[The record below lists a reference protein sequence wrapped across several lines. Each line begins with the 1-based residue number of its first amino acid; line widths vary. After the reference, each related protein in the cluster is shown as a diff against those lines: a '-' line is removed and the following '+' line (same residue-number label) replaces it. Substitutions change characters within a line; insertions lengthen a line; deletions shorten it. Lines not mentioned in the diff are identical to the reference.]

1 MIRFL
6 AFFSILAVG
15 LVPGALGQALP
26 LAPVPETREV
36 PPPPDAEAGQP
47 FYLEHYAPRDYN
59 AQFQNWAVTQD
70 HRGKIYVGNLSGV
83 LEFDGASWRLIR
95 TTTDAWVRS
104 LASDDSTV
112 YVGAWG
118 DIGYLDVDAK
128 GNRQFESLIAEV
140 PPSERNFEDVW
151 GTHVTREGVF
161 FQTDDRIFRWDGDAM
176 HVWGGEEARK
186 FHMSFS
192 IQDQFFVRETG
203 TGLWTYRNDSL
214 VVAPGG
220 AFFADVPVYMMA
232 PYDEENILIGTRKQ
246 GFFLYD
252 GTTLRPFA
260 TEVDALVAEHD
271 LYHGT
276 ALPGGYF
283 ALATLGGGVFVIDRQ
298 GRLVRVLDQRSGV
311 PDGFVNHVYAD
322 HQGGLWMALHNSGV
336 ARVDSPSQLTQFDR
350 DLGLDGLIYRIV
362 RHRGRLY
369 VGTGAGLFY
378 LKQHPVRPG
387 DGPRSRFVK
396 VPGLP
401 PVWSMVSL
409 EEGLLV
415 ATTEGIFLLGSG
427 QQTKISTAQSF
438 TLRPS
443 QFAPGR
449 IYVGTERGVQLLERS
464 DAGWGARE
472 SLFVDLGEEVRSISE
487 ADANVLWL
495 GGLEGVVTRVR
506 LAERGRVEEVAEYG
520 AEQGLPRRSIHV
532 AEIQGQMMFK
542 TLEGIFTF
550 QSDEGDRGRFV
561 PDDTFLPSRQGS
573 QPDSLLAI
581 VEDRTGDVWVVHRD
595 RIDIGRRTGDGG
607 YEFTTPPVLRFPKVV
622 PVQVY
627 AEPSGVTWISSGNE
641 LFRYDTNVQKP
652 YQAPF
657 HSVVRQVTDLN
668 DQLTIF
674 GGTVG
679 EAVTARLTETGLP
692 YRRNTLQFEVAAS
705 SYNNPLATEFQYYLE
720 GADNGWSEW
729 TEQSRRTYT
738 SLREGTYRFRVRA
751 RSQQGVVSEEAMLTF
766 RVLPPWY
773 RTWWAYL
780 AYLIA
785 LVAGAVLFMRYRVI
799 VAENKAARKQAEE
812 LALERRL
819 NARLKEANER
829 LREANKL
836 KDEFLANTS
845 HELRTPL
852 TAILGFTS
860 VLQEELEGEHGEF
873 LGLINAN
880 GQRLLHTVNSLLD
893 LAKIR
898 AGIVTLSS
906 EKVDAAGQ
914 VMEMGRMLQPL
925 AQEKDLYL
933 TVDDPGIP
941 VFARLDPHY
950 FDRILYNLIGNA
962 IKFTDEGGVTV
973 EVNYDDEHL
982 HVSVRDTGVGIDD
995 TFIPHLFEAFKQ
1007 ESSGLGRL
1015 HEGSG
1020 LGLAITAHLI
1030 ELMEG
1035 TIDVESHKG
1044 EGSVFTV
1051 TLPRNTSQAE
1061 SVAPVQA

>member
-1 MIRFL
+1 VIR
-6 AFFSILAVG
+6 ILSVLIILSAVV
-15 LVPGALGQALP
+15 VPDLYAQALP
-26 LAPVPETREV
+26 LAPAPETREV
-36 PPPPDAEAGQP
+36 SPPPDAEAGLP

-70 HRGKIYVGNLSGV
+70 DRGVIYVGNLSGV

-95 TTTDAWVRS
+95 TATDAWVRS
-104 LASDDSTV
+104 LASDDDGTV

-118 DIGYLDVDAK
+118 DIGYLAADDQ
-128 GNRQFESLIAEV
+128 GMRRFQSLIAEV
-140 PPSERNFEDVW
+140 PPSERGFEDVW
-151 GTHVTREGVF
+151 GTHATQGGIF
-161 FQTDDRIFRWDGDAM
+161 FQTSDRILRWDGESM
-176 HVWGGEEARK
+176 RVWGGEEARK
-186 FHMSFS
+186 FHTSFRVRE
-192 IQDQFFVRETG
+192 QFFVRETG
-203 TGLWTYRNDSL
+203 TGLWTHRNDSL
-214 VVAPGG
+214 VIAPGG
-220 AFFADVPVYMMA
+220 EFFADVPIYMMV
-232 PYDEENILIGTRKQ
+232 PYDAEHTLIGTRKQ

-260 TEVDALVAEHD
+260 TEVDALVAEHR

-276 ALPGGYF
+276 ALPGGHF
-283 ALATLGGGVFVIDRQ
+283 ALATLGGGVLIIDRK
-298 GRLVRVLDQRSGV
+298 GRLVRVLDQRSNV
-311 PDGFVNHVYAD
+311 PDSFVNHVYAD
-322 HQGGLWMALHNSGV
+322 HQGGLWMALNNSGV
-336 ARVDSPSQLTQFDR
+336 ARVDSPSQLTRFDR
-350 DLGLDGLIYRIV
+350 DLGLEGIIYNIE

-387 DGPRSRFVK
+387 DAPRSRFLQ
-396 VPGLP
+396 VPDMP
-401 PVWSMVSL
+401 SVWSIVSIQ
-409 EEGLLV
+409 GDLLV
-415 ATTEGIFLLGSG
+415 ATEEGVYRLDGKGWEQL
-427 QQTKISTAQSF
+427 STLQSF
-438 TLRPS
+438 RLAPS
-443 QFAPGR
+443 RSSGR
-449 IYVGTERGVQLLERS
+449 IYVGTSQGVQVLERTA
-464 DAGWGARE
+464 AGWTVQE
-472 SLFVDLGEEVRSISE
+472 PYLVNLGEEVRSIRE
-487 ADANVLWL
+487 QDRQTLWL
-495 GGLEGVVTRVR
+495 GGLEGGVARVR
-506 LAERGRVEEVAEYG
+506 LTSDGRVSGLDRYG
-520 AEQGLPRRSIHV
+520 AEQGLPHHSIHV
-532 AEIQGQMMFK
+532 GMIQGEMVFK
-542 TLEGIFTF
+542 TLEGVFAF
-550 QSDEGDRGRFV
+550 RPDEGERGRFV
-561 PDDTFLPSRQGS
+561 PDRTFLPPQHGS
-573 QPDSLLAI
+573 QSDSLLAI
-581 VEDRTGDVWVVHRD
+581 VEDQAGDVWVVHHD
-595 RIDIGRRTGDGG
+595 HIDIGRRAEGG
-607 YEFTTPPVLRFPKVV
+607 SYVFEAPPVLRFPKVG
-622 PVQVY
+622 PVQIF
-627 AEPSGVTWISSGNE
+627 AEPDGVVWISNGNE
-641 LFRYDTNVQKP
+641 LLRYNTNVQKP
-652 YQAPF
+652 YEAPF
-657 HSVVRQVTDLN
+657 HSVIREVVDLN
-668 DQLTIF
+668 DQFTLF
-674 GGTVG
+674 GGAVG
-679 EAVTARLTETGLP
+679 EDVTAQLTEAGIP

-705 SYNNPLATEFQYYLE
+705 SYNNPLATRFQYYLE
-720 GADNGWSEW
+720 GADSGWSDW
-729 TEQSRRTYT
+729 TAQARRTYT
-738 SLREGTYRFRVRA
+738 SLREGTYRLRVRA
-751 RSQQGVVSEEAMLTF
+751 RNQQGVVSEEAMLTF

-780 AYLIA
+780 AYLIG
-785 LVAGAVLFMRYRVI
+785 LVAGAVLFVRYRVI

-829 LREANKL
+829 LRQANKL

-914 VMEMGRMLQPL
+914 VQEMSRMLQPL

-933 TVDDPGIP
+933 TVEGPDLP

-973 EVNYDDEHL
+973 EVEHDAATL
-982 HVSVRDTGVGIDD
+982 TVHVRDTGVGIDD

-1030 ELMEG
+1030 DLMEG
-1035 TIDVESHKG
+1035 EIEVESRKG

-1051 TLPRNTSQAE
+1051 TLPRNTMQAE
-1061 SVAPVQA
+1061 PVAPVQA